1 MRTLYLDCGMGAAG
15 DMLLAALYELAPDR
29 EGFLRKMA
37 ELGLPGVEVKLARA
51 ESHGIAGTHAAV
63 TVHGLEED
71 EHLHGH
77 EGHGHGHEQPHEHP
91 HEHGHDHGHDHGHE
105 HEHDHGHGHVHEHEH
120 EHEHAHE
127 HEHGHHHHGPHLSD
141 VLALIGS
148 LPVSERVRED
158 ACAVY
163 RAIAEAEGEAHG
175 AAPDMVH
182 FHEVGSLDAIA
193 DVVGVSLLMEAI
205 APERVVASPVRV
217 GYGTVRCAHGL
228 LSVPA
233 PATASL
239 LKGVPI
245 YAGALEGEMCTPTGA
260 ALLKHFATEFGH
272 MPEMETEA
280 VGVGLGTRDFGTPN
294 CLRAFLGESRGG
306 LPRVSELRC
315 NIDDATPEELGF
327 AMDVLLEN
335 GALDVFTVPIGMK
348 KNRPA
353 TLLCC
358 LCAEDKEEEMGRLL
372 LRHTPT
378 LGVRIY
384 RPERM
389 TLSRGFETA
398 ETRFGPVRVK
408 TAEGWGVSKRK
419 AEYDDIARIAREN
432 GLTLAEARAEAEK

>member
-15 DMLLAALYELAPDR
+15 DMLMAALSELAPDR
-29 EGFLRKMA
+29 EGFLRKME
-37 ELGLPGVEVKLARA
+37 ELGLPGVEVKLTRA

-71 EHLHGH
+71 DQPMP
-77 EGHGHGHEQPHEHP
+77 GHGHD
-91 HEHGHDHGHDHGHE
+91 HEHGHNHDHD
-105 HEHDHGHGHVHEHEH
+105 HEHDHDHKHDHDHEHD
-120 EHEHAHE
+120 

-141 VLALIGS
+141 VVELRNA
-148 LPVSERVRED
+148 LPVSERVKAD

-163 RAIAEAEGEAHG
+163 GAIAEAEGAAHG
-175 AAPDMVH
+175 TTPDLVH

-193 DVVGVSLLMEAI
+193 DVVGVSLLMEQI
-205 APERVVASPVRV
+205 APERVVASPVRI
-217 GYGTVRCAHGL
+217 GFGTVKCAHGIL
-228 LSVPA
+228 PVPA
-233 PATASL
+233 PATAAL
-239 LKGVPI
+239 LKGIPV
-245 YAGALEGEMCTPTGA
+245 YAGELRGEMCTPTGA
-260 ALLKHFATEFGH
+260 ALLKHFADSFGN
-272 MPEMETEA
+272 MPLMDVSA
-280 VGVGLGTRDFGTPN
+280 IGVGLGTRDFGAAN
-294 CLRAFLGESRGG
+294 CLRAFLGEGG
-306 LPRVSELRC
+306 EELPRISELRC
-315 NIDDATPEELGF
+315 NIDDATPEEIGF
-327 AMDVLLEN
+327 AMELLLEK

-358 LCAEDKEEEMGRLL
+358 LCTTDREEEMGRLL

-398 ETRFGPVRVK
+398 ETAYGPVSVK
-408 TAEGWGVSKRK
+408 TAEGWGVRKRK
-419 AEYDDIARIAREN
+419 AEYDDIAKIAREN

>member
-15 DMLLAALYELAPDR
+15 DMLMAALSELAPDR
-29 EGFLRKMA
+29 EGFLRKME
-37 ELGLPGVEVKLARA
+37 ELGLPGVEVKLTRA

-71 EHLHGH
+71 DQPMP
-77 EGHGHGHEQPHEHP
+77 GHGHD
-91 HEHGHDHGHDHGHE
+91 HEHGHNHDHD
-105 HEHDHGHGHVHEHEH
+105 HEHDHDHKHDHDHEHD
-120 EHEHAHE
+120 

-141 VLALIGS
+141 VVELINT
-148 LPVSERVRED
+148 LPVSERVKAD

-163 RAIAEAEGEAHG
+163 GAIAEAEGAAHG
-175 AAPDMVH
+175 TTPDFVH

-193 DVVGVSLLMEAI
+193 DVVGVSLLMEQI
-205 APERVVASPVRV
+205 APERVVASPVRI
-217 GYGTVRCAHGL
+217 GFGTVKCAHGIL
-228 LSVPA
+228 PVPA
-233 PATASL
+233 PATAAL
-239 LKGVPI
+239 LKGIPV
-245 YAGALEGEMCTPTGA
+245 YAGELRGEMCTPTGA
-260 ALLKHFATEFGH
+260 ALLKHFADSFGN
-272 MPEMETEA
+272 MPLMDVSA
-280 VGVGLGTRDFGTPN
+280 IGVGLGTRDFGAAN
-294 CLRAFLGESRGG
+294 CLRAFLGEGG
-306 LPRVSELRC
+306 EELPRISELRC
-315 NIDDATPEELGF
+315 NIDDATPEEIGF
-327 AMDVLLEN
+327 AMELLLEK

-358 LCAEDKEEEMGRLL
+358 LCTTDREEEMGRLL

-398 ETRFGPVRVK
+398 ETAYGPVSVK
-408 TAEGWGVSKRK
+408 TAEGWGVRKRK

>member
-1 MRTLYLDCGMGAAG
+1 M
-15 DMLLAALYELAPDR
+15 
-29 EGFLRKMA
+29 
-37 ELGLPGVEVKLARA
+37 
-51 ESHGIAGTHAAV
+51 
-63 TVHGLEED
+63 
-71 EHLHGH
+71 
-77 EGHGHGHEQPHEHP
+77 
-91 HEHGHDHGHDHGHE
+91 
-105 HEHDHGHGHVHEHEH
+105 
-120 EHEHAHE
+120 
-127 HEHGHHHHGPHLSD
+127 
-141 VLALIGS
+141 
-148 LPVSERVRED
+148 SERVRED

-193 DVVGVSLLMEAI
+193 DVVGVSLLMEQI

-217 GYGTVRCAHGL
+217 GYGTVKCAHGL

-233 PATASL
+233 PATAAL

-327 AMDVLLEN
+327 AMDVGQKNSKTGLSASFGNTKGGQWIRENCYRFGFILRYQEGWEEITGYNYEPWHVRYVGEEWSMKIKEANVPFETYLLD
-335 GALDVFTVPIGMK
+335 L
-348 KNRPA
+348 R
-353 TLLCC
+353 
-358 LCAEDKEEEMGRLL
+358 EEIL
-372 LRHTPT
+372 LR
-378 LGVRIY
+378 I
-384 RPERM
+384 
-389 TLSRGFETA
+389 
-398 ETRFGPVRVK
+398 
-408 TAEGWGVSKRK
+408 VSK
-419 AEYDDIARIAREN
+419 D
-432 GLTLAEARAEAEK
+432 

>member
-15 DMLLAALYELAPDR
+15 DMLMAALSELAPDR
-29 EGFLRKMA
+29 EGFLRKME
-37 ELGLPGVEVKLARA
+37 ELGLPGVEVKLTRA

-71 EHLHGH
+71 DQPMP
-77 EGHGHGHEQPHEHP
+77 GHGHD
-91 HEHGHDHGHDHGHE
+91 HEHGHNHDHD
-105 HEHDHGHGHVHEHEH
+105 HEHDHDHKHDHDHEHD
-120 EHEHAHE
+120 

-141 VLALIGS
+141 VVELINT
-148 LPVSERVRED
+148 LPVSERVKAD

-163 RAIAEAEGEAHG
+163 GAIAEAEGAAHG
-175 AAPDMVH
+175 TTPELVH

-193 DVVGVSLLMEAI
+193 DVVGVSLLMEQI
-205 APERVVASPVRV
+205 APERVVASPVRI
-217 GYGTVRCAHGL
+217 GFGTVKCAHGIL
-228 LSVPA
+228 PVPA
-233 PATASL
+233 PATAAL
-239 LKGVPI
+239 LKGIPV
-245 YAGALEGEMCTPTGA
+245 YAGELRGEMCTPTGA
-260 ALLKHFATEFGH
+260 ALLKHFADSFGN
-272 MPEMETEA
+272 MPLMDVSA
-280 VGVGLGTRDFGTPN
+280 IGVGLGTRDFGAAN
-294 CLRAFLGESRGG
+294 CLRAFLGEGG
-306 LPRVSELRC
+306 EELPRISELRC
-315 NIDDATPEELGF
+315 NIDDATPEEIGF
-327 AMDVLLEN
+327 AMELLLEK

-358 LCAEDKEEEMGRLL
+358 LCTTDREEEMGRLL

-398 ETRFGPVRVK
+398 ETAYGPVRVK
-408 TAEGWGVSKRK
+408 TAEGWGVRKRK
-419 AEYDDIARIAREN
+419 AEYDDIAKIAREN